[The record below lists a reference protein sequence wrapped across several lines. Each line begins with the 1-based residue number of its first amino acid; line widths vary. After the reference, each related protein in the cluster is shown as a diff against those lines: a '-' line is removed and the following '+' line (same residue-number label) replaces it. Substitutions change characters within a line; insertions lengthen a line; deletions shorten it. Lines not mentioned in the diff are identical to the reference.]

1 MKRKISKKNIEKIL
15 KYVELTSDKKEVKE
29 NTCEK
34 ENKPTKN
41 DT

>member
-1 MKRKISKKNIEKIL
+1 
-15 KYVELTSDKKEVKE
+15 LTSDKKEVKE